1 MTICCTSAVVIE
13 NIYCSV
19 LLASPIHLSTAISG
33 ATAGEQNMQH
43 TACSPPDPK
52 QVIRDIA
59 QAQGRAEAQGA
70 SGERVGG
77 FSKA

>member
-1 MTICCTSAVVIE
+1 
-13 NIYCSV
+13 
-19 LLASPIHLSTAISG
+19 
-33 ATAGEQNMQH
+33 MQH